1 MMGAGRG
8 WLRYWYDMIPT
19 NPERALAFSYAP
31 PAVRAALAALFA
43 LDDTLGTIVRTTREP
58 IVGQMRLTWWYEALG
73 ALDAAP
79 PPAEPVLQALHAE
92 VISAGVSGVE
102 LAAMTDGWEVLLEPV
117 IDAAAIER
125 FAVQRGGRLF
135 VAAGRLLGVDDP
147 RIELAGRG
155 WALADLSLRLSDP
168 VSRAVAR
175 ERAAELLDRAL
186 AGRWTRQARAL
197 GAMAVSARFDVSA
210 DIPPPGSPR
219 RVARMLLHRLIGY

>member
-1 MMGAGRG
+1 
-8 WLRYWYDMIPT
+8 MIPT
-19 NPERALAFSYAP
+19 NPERTLASRYAP
-31 PAVRAALAALFA
+31 PAVRDALVALFS
-43 LDDTLGTIVRTTREP
+43 LDDTLGAIVRTTREP

-73 ALDAAP
+73 ALDTAR
-79 PPAEPVLQALHAE
+79 PPAEPILQALYAA
-92 VISAGVSGVE
+92 VIPAGVSGAE

-117 IDAAAIER
+117 LDAAAIER
-125 FAVQRGGRLF
+125 FAAQRGARLF
-135 VAAGRLLGVDDP
+135 LAAGRLLAVDDP

-168 VSRAVAR
+168 ASRAVAR
-175 ERAAELLDRAL
+175 ERAVELLDRAL

-210 DIPPPGSPR
+210 DMPPPGSPR